1 MKLPRHHSY
10 KSLFLTFVAIVF
22 FADTSY
28 AQTTS
33 AEVTKSP
40 VDRSAKL
47 QKIDGEFGL
56 ADGAAW
62 DGTWSLYIPDVK
74 SQTLFRYVPKTK
86 KLNVVKK
93 NIGRISASFF
103 QHGRL
108 YLSDNGE
115 QSISYFQG
123 GKKVLVK
130 KFGDGGSKPLRPNDL
145 VLDNEGGIY
154 VTFTPQNQVHYISP
168 QGEASIAVEGIE
180 TPNGITLSPDG
191 KTLYVSSYVPKEI
204 YSYDVSSPGTVSE
217 GTKFAT
223 LPESK
228 DRGADGM
235 AIDRAGNVLCT
246 GPTGVTIWSP
256 SGKLLDKIE
265 TPSKPINCI
274 YGDQD
279 MRTLYISCFGGV
291 YSQRMLVCGRNPQ
304 PAKDDKVSFPRKNNP
319 PPSTIVPENI
329 NAKLDVAYT
338 SYGNRKMLM
347 DVFTPKTEGAKPAI
361 VVVHGGGWLKGDK
374 SKFRALA
381 IRLAKS
387 GFVTAAIEY
396 RLGNEAHFPAAI
408 HDCNSAVKFLRANA
422 NDFEIDP
429 KRIGVVGG
437 SAGGH
442 LAGLMASGW
451 KNKKLQGVAFPDRT
465 SRVAAAIVLAGPLQ
479 MASGSVADR
488 SRTGKNSNSNA
499 WLGKTIDE
507 DIDLYL
513 LADAYE
519 QIDKSTSPILFM
531 TGEFDNPPRN
541 EASRVKLKNAGVF
554 TEIKTYKNG
563 KHGCWNQ
570 NPWFEIMAMDMVEF
584 FKIQMKE

>member
-1 MKLPRHHSY
+1 MKIRQQQPVY
-10 KSLFLTFVAIVF
+10 SLLAILAASLLF
-22 FADTSY
+22 GSTSSGQ
-28 AQTTS
+28 ATS
-33 AEVTKSP
+33 AAATNSP
-40 VDRSAKL
+40 VDRSSKL
-47 QKIDGEFGL
+47 EKIDGEFGL

-62 DGTWSLYIPDVK
+62 DGNWSLYIPDVK
-74 SQTLFRYVPKTK
+74 AQTLFRYIPKTK

-123 GKKVLVK
+123 GKKVVVH
-130 KFGDGGSKPLRPNDL
+130 KFGDGGGKPLRPNDL
-145 VLDNEGGIY
+145 VVDNDGGIY
-154 VTFTPQNQVHYISP
+154 VTFTPQNQVHYIAAN
-168 QGEASIAVEGIE
+168 GKLAIAVDGIK

-191 KTLYVSSYVPKEI
+191 KTLYVSSFVPKEI
-204 YSYDVSSPGTVSE
+204 YSYEVSSPGIVSK
-217 GTKFAT
+217 GKKFAT
-223 LPESK
+223 LPESQ

-256 SGKLLDKIE
+256 SGTLLDKIE

-291 YSQRMLVCGRNPQ
+291 YSQRMLISGRNPQ
-304 PAKDDKVSFPRKNNP
+304 PANDENPSFPNKKNP
-319 PPSTIVPENI
+319 PPSTIVPDNI
-329 NAKLDVAYT
+329 KSQLDVTYT
-338 SYGNRKMLM
+338 SYGDRKMLM
-347 DVFTPKTEGAKPAI
+347 DIFIPQTAGVKPAV

-381 IRLAKS
+381 IRLARS
-387 GFVTAAIEY
+387 GLVTAAIEY
-396 RLGNEAHFPAAI
+396 RLGHESHFPAAI
-408 HDCNSAVKFLRANA
+408 HDCNSAVKFLRVNA
-422 NDFEIDP
+422 KDFGIDP

-451 KNKKLQGVAFPDRT
+451 KNKKLQGESFPDRT
-465 SRVAAAIVLAGPLQ
+465 SKVAAAIVLAGPLQ
-479 MASGSVADR
+479 MATGSVAER
-488 SRTGKNSNSNA
+488 SRLGKNSNSNA
-499 WLGKTIDE
+499 WLGKTIDNDKE
-507 DIDLYL
+507 LYL

-519 QIDKSTSPILFM
+519 QIDKDTSPILFM
-531 TGEFDNPPRN
+531 TGEFDNPDRN
-541 EASRVKLKNAGVF
+541 QASREKLKAAGVF
-554 TEIKTYKNG
+554 TDIKTYENG

-570 NPWFEIMAMDMVEF
+570 NPWFEIMAKDMVDY
-584 FKIQMKE
+584 FKNQLK

>member
-1 MKLPRHHSY
+1 MKTRPQQLVN
-10 KSLFLTFVAIVF
+10 SLLVI
-22 FADTSY
+22 FAASLLFGSTSFG
-28 AQTTS
+28 QTTS
-33 AEVTKSP
+33 ADVTNSP
-40 VDRSAKL
+40 VDRSSKL
-47 QKIDGEFGL
+47 EKIDGDFGL
-56 ADGAAW
+56 PDGAAW
-62 DGTWSLYIPDVK
+62 DGNWSLYIPDVK
-74 SQTLFRYVPKTK
+74 SQTLYRYVPKTK

-115 QSISYFQG
+115 QSISYFKN
-123 GKKVLVK
+123 GKKIVVY
-130 KFGDGGSKPLRPNDL
+130 KFGEGNGKPLRPNDL
-145 VLDNEGGIY
+145 VVDNDGGIY
-154 VTFTPQNQVHYISP
+154 VTFTPQNQVHYIAAKGKS
-168 QGEASIAVEGIE
+168 SVAVDGIE

-204 YSYDVSSPGTVSE
+204 YSYEISSPGIVSK
-217 GTKFAT
+217 GKKFAT

-246 GPTGVTIWSP
+246 GPTGVTVWSP
-256 SGKLLDKIE
+256 SGTLLDKIE

-291 YSQRMLVCGRNPQ
+291 YTQRMLISGRNPQ
-304 PAKDDKVSFPRKNNP
+304 PAIDENVSFPNKKNP
-319 PPSTIVPENI
+319 PPSTIVPDNI
-329 NAKLDVAYT
+329 KSQLDVTYA
-338 SYGNRKMLM
+338 SYGDRKMLM
-347 DVFTPKTEGAKPAI
+347 DVFAPKKAGVKPAI

-422 NDFEIDP
+422 KDFEIDP

-451 KNKKLQGVAFPDRT
+451 KNKKLQGESFHDRT
-465 SRVAAAIVLAGPLQ
+465 SKVAATIVLAGPLQ
-479 MASGSVADR
+479 MATGSVAER
-488 SRTGKNSNSNA
+488 SRSGKNSNSNA

-507 DIDLYL
+507 SKELYM

-519 QIDKSTSPILFM
+519 QIDKDTSPILFM

-541 EASRVKLKNAGVF
+541 QASREKLKAAGVF
-554 TEIKTYKNG
+554 TDIKTYKDG

-570 NPWFEIMAMDMVEF
+570 NPWFEIMAKDMVDYFESQL
-584 FKIQMKE
+584 K